1 MSVKIKKL
9 IATFGALEHATLTV
23 GDGLTVITAPNESGK
38 STWIAF
44 LKAMFYGIDT
54 KERDK
59 VGYLADKNRYQPWSG
74 APMSGEIQLEWNGR
88 DITIRRTSTRTA
100 PMQQFEAVYTASG
113 DPVPGLTGAN
123 VGQTLLGVSKDVF
136 ARSALVGQNA
146 VGITANP
153 ELESRVSALATTG

>member
-1 MSVKIKKL
+1 MSVTIKKM
-9 IATFGALEHATLTV
+9 IATFGALDHATLTP

-74 APMSGEIQLEWNGR
+74 NPQIQDWLFSLVG
-88 DITIRRTSTRTA
+88 
-100 PMQQFEAVYTASG
+100 AV
-113 DPVPGLTGAN
+113 GLTLCAYHQSAFSADRGKRRSFLA
-123 VGQTLLGVSKDVF
+123 TSLLTVF
-136 ARSALVGQNA
+136 ACCAALPH
-146 VGITANP
+146 T
-153 ELESRVSALATTG
+153 E